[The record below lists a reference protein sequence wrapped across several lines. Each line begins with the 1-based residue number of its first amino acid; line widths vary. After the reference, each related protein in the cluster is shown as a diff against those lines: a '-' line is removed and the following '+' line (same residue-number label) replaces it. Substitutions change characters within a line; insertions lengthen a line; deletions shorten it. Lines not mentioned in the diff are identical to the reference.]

1 MAIYGIVGNIIFIP
15 SLFILSMFLAFFFR
29 KRIVKKILFLEF
41 DENLKNLSP
50 RDFFY
55 SILKMEKSIK
65 SFYLAE
71 ILFLIADTVFILFG
85 GYLMYLERL
94 EFSKKYSD
102 FSVSPM
108 SFVVERLTASIILW
122 VSMLFLLLLT
132 LFMIKKEK
140 KRVSNMLNYLN
151 KRNLLNSAKIDFF
164 NSDKI
169 IKSKVILQSDI
180 KLGDKYLFSIY
191 PAYILPYSW
200 IKEVKIEKVHDHGSN
215 GGFYYLNFTLNKSFN
230 PVRIFFSKK
239 ETAEQVRNFILKK

>member
-1 MAIYGIVGNIIFIP
+1 
-15 SLFILSMFLAFFFR
+15 
-29 KRIVKKILFLEF
+29 
-41 DENLKNLSP
+41 
-50 RDFFY
+50 
-55 SILKMEKSIK
+55 MEKSIK

-108 SFVVERLTASIILW
+108 SFVVERLTALIILW

-140 KRVSNMLNYLN
+140 KRVSDMLNYLN

-200 IKEVKIEKVHDHGSN
+200 IKEVKIEKVHGHGSN
-215 GGFYYLNFTLNKSFN
+215 GGF
-230 PVRIFFSKK
+230 VRIFFSKK

>member
-1 MAIYGIVGNIIFIP
+1 
-15 SLFILSMFLAFFFR
+15 
-29 KRIVKKILFLEF
+29 
-41 DENLKNLSP
+41 
-50 RDFFY
+50 
-55 SILKMEKSIK
+55 
-65 SFYLAE
+65 
-71 ILFLIADTVFILFG
+71 
-85 GYLMYLERL
+85 
-94 EFSKKYSD
+94 
-102 FSVSPM
+102 M
-108 SFVVERLTASIILW
+108 SFVVERLTAPIILW

-140 KRVSNMLNYLN
+140 KRVSDMLNYLN

-200 IKEVKIEKVHDHGSN
+200 IKEVKIEKVHGHGSN
-215 GGFYYLNFTLNKSFN
+215 RGFYYLNFTLNKSFN